1 MKPIAFRHV
10 AHHLQAR
17 RVRLHNSTP
26 SWTAWAVA
34 ELAKTSPILLVVADD
49 EAAQQLE
56 SDVRY
61 YAPPTL
67 TIDVLSAKAAL
78 NFLYTVPDRAGNL
91 ERMRA
96 LRQLAQPGTSA
107 CVIATAAGLMK
118 KTMGL
123 TEVSTRLRV
132 VKTNDT
138 IDRDQMI
145 AELVAWGWTRSP
157 VVDEPGTF
165 AVRGGVVDVYSPL
178 EPFPI
183 RIELFGD
190 TVESLR
196 SFDAES
202 QRTLRSMDQVTLAA
216 CSEYVPSADVDV
228 RANIRTLADRLTFPS
243 KATRKVIDEIEAA
256 TPVFNLAPY
265 LPALHATLQSPLT
278 QLRGF
283 RWVVVAPDAV
293 ARAADEI
300 YRDAGL
306 RIAAARELGSLS
318 YDVDAHLT
326 TAAAWTAALDS
337 AHAIEMSAL
346 QLVADA
352 TTAPAHEHTHVLE
365 STGDLRADIMRARG
379 SHEEEIAEVVVRY
392 VRKWQRQGMRVVI
405 ACDSQSRAD
414 RLQGVLTARKLTAE
428 LAANFA
434 VTHALPAAMVAL
446 TLTSPGASFISPGD
460 EVAVLIAADIFG
472 EKVSHTVRRKNA
484 GKREFFASIN
494 DFSQL
499 TVGDYVVHQRHG
511 VGRYRGLVVIPVG
524 GVAGVAATHV
534 EALHVEYDGGTLY
547 LPVYRLGEVER
558 YVGSPGNG
566 PRLDK
571 LGGVTW
577 LATRNKVSRHVQV
590 LAEELL
596 QLYAQRAAVTG
607 HAFPPPDEQFTDFI
621 TSFPFQETP
630 DQASAIDAVMADMA
644 SAKPMD
650 RLVCGDVGYGK
661 TEVALRAIFRCIA
674 GGKQAV
680 LLAPTTVLVE
690 QHVRTMTARFGD
702 FPINIGKLSRFQSKR
717 EQAEVVRKLAE
728 GGIDVVVA
736 THRILSNDIRIKDL
750 GLLVIDEEQR
760 FGVAHKERLKKL
772 RANVD
777 VLTLTATPIPRTLHL
792 AMAGLR
798 DLSII
803 ATPPTDRR
811 AVRTLVARPDDELI
825 KEAISRELARG
836 GQVFF
841 ITRTIEKGRPTLVG
855 GSSVVDPEASVAERR
870 RQRNAQAPVHPTGPR
885 DVIRDRSLQE
895 WRDHLQ
901 SLVPTA
907 RVGVAHGQQSA
918 EALEDTMLAF
928 VDGSLDVLV
937 ATTIV
942 ESGLDI
948 PRANTMLIAR
958 ADGFGL
964 AQLYQLRGRIGRSSA
979 RAYCYLLVPSDE
991 ISDEARRR
999 LDALMRFAELGAGF
1013 SIASQDLE
1021 IRGGGELLGAKQS
1034 GSIAAVGFDT
1044 YVRMLDQ
1051 AVAQM
1056 RGEPVHDPV
1065 DAELSAEVPGFL
1077 PDTYVPDP
1085 GQRLDLYKRLSGAQT
1100 QDDLTDVVDEMTD
1113 RFGTLP
1119 LDATLLCDL
1128 MALKTAA
1135 RPLAAVAI
1143 EITRSKLAIALAPHS
1158 TWVSPAR
1165 ALGWKQTAD
1174 GRLVHAL
1181 PSLGGATEG
1190 KRLLLALTARG
1201 TETL

>member
-1 MKPIAFRHV
+1 
-10 AHHLQAR
+10 
-17 RVRLHNSTP
+17 
-26 SWTAWAVA
+26 
-34 ELAKTSPILLVVADD
+34 VV
-49 EAAQQLE
+49 
-56 SDVRY
+56 
-61 YAPPTL
+61 
-67 TIDVLSAKAAL
+67 
-78 NFLYTVPDRAGNL
+78 G
-91 ERMRA
+91 
-96 LRQLAQPGTSA
+96 
-107 CVIATAAGLMK
+107 
-118 KTMGL
+118 
-123 TEVSTRLRV
+123 
-132 VKTNDT
+132 
-138 IDRDQMI
+138 
-145 AELVAWGWTRSP
+145 
-157 VVDEPGTF
+157 
-165 AVRGGVVDVYSPL
+165 
-178 EPFPI
+178 
-183 RIELFGD
+183 
-190 TVESLR
+190 
-196 SFDAES
+196 
-202 QRTLRSMDQVTLAA
+202 
-216 CSEYVPSADVDV
+216 
-228 RANIRTLADRLTFPS
+228 
-243 KATRKVIDEIEAA
+243 
-256 TPVFNLAPY
+256 
-265 LPALHATLQSPLT
+265 
-278 QLRGF
+278 
-283 RWVVVAPDAV
+283 PDAV
-293 ARAADEI
+293 ARVAQET
-300 YRDAGL
+300 YRDAEL
-306 RIAAARELGSLS
+306 RIAAARELGTLC
-318 YDVDAHLT
+318 YDASAQLASPDTWAT
-326 TAAAWTAALDS
+326 ALDA
-337 AHAIEMSAL
+337 AHAIEMPAL

-352 TTAPAHEHTHVLE
+352 TTTPAHEHTHVLE
-365 STGDLRADIMRARG
+365 STGDLRADIGRARLGQRIMGGGASEAG
-379 SHEEEIAEVVVRY
+379 SHDEETTDVVVRY
-392 VRKWQRQGMRVVI
+392 VRKWQRAGMRVVL

-414 RLQGVLTARKLTAE
+414 RLQGVLTARKLSAE
-428 LAANFA
+428 IVGNFA
-434 VTHALPAAMVAL
+434 ATTALADGVIAI

-460 EVAVLIAADIFG
+460 ELAVLIAADIFG
-472 EKVSHTVRRKNA
+472 EKVTHTVRRKNA

-499 TVGDYVVHQRHG
+499 TAGDYVVHQRHG
-511 VGRYRGLVVIPVG
+511 VGRYRGLAVIPVG
-524 GVAGVAATHV
+524 GVAGVAPTYV
-534 EALHVEYDGGTLY
+534 EALHIEYDGGTLY

-558 YVGSPGNG
+558 YIGAPGDG

-571 LGGVTW
+571 LGGATW
-577 LATRNKVSRHVQV
+577 MATRSKVSRQVQV

-607 HAFPPPDEQFTDFI
+607 HPFPPPDEQFADFV

-630 DQASAIDAVMADMA
+630 DQASAIDAVMADMER
-644 SAKPMD
+644 AKPMD

-661 TEVALRAIFRCIA
+661 TEVALRAIFRCII

-690 QHVRTMTARFGD
+690 QHVRTMTARFAN
-702 FPINIGKLSRFQSKR
+702 FPINIGKLSRFQTKS

-728 GGIDVVVA
+728 GGLDVVVA
-736 THRILSNDIRIKDL
+736 THRILSNDIRLKDL

-811 AVRTLVARPDDELI
+811 AVRTLVARPDDDLI
-825 KEAISRELARG
+825 KEAIQRELDRG

-841 ITRTIEKGRPTLVG
+841 ITRTIEQGRPAMTGASSAATDDDG
-855 GSSVVDPEASVAERR
+855 GKRRGRRTTRTTYDDTAITAPAVARKADR
-870 RQRNAQAPVHPTGPR
+870 SFVA
-885 DVIRDRSLQE
+885 DRSLE
-895 WRDHLQ
+895 DWRKHLQ
-901 SLVPTA
+901 ALVPKA
-907 RVGVAHGQQSA
+907 RIGVAHGQQSA
-918 EALEDTMLAF
+918 EALEDSMLAF
-928 VDGSLDVLV
+928 VNGDTDVLI

-948 PRANTMLIAR
+948 PRANTMLVAR
-958 ADGFGL
+958 ADSFGL

-991 ISDEARRR
+991 MSDEARRR

-1044 YVRMLDQ
+1044 YVRMLEQ

-1065 DAELSAEVPGFL
+1065 DAELSAELPGFL

-1100 QDDLTDVVDEMTD
+1100 QDDLREVIDEMAD

-1119 LDATLLCDL
+1119 PDATLLCEL

-1135 RPLAAVAI
+1135 RPTEAIAI
-1143 EITRSKLAIALAPHS
+1143 EITRTKVALALPPHS
-1158 TWVSPAR
+1158 PWVAPAR
-1165 ALGWKQTAD
+1165 ALGWKQTPD

-1181 PSLGGATEG
+1181 ASPGGAAEG

-1201 TETL
+1201 TSTR

>member
-1 MKPIAFRHV
+1 
-10 AHHLQAR
+10 
-17 RVRLHNSTP
+17 
-26 SWTAWAVA
+26 
-34 ELAKTSPILLVVADD
+34 
-49 EAAQQLE
+49 
-56 SDVRY
+56 
-61 YAPPTL
+61 
-67 TIDVLSAKAAL
+67 
-78 NFLYTVPDRAGNL
+78 
-91 ERMRA
+91 
-96 LRQLAQPGTSA
+96 
-107 CVIATAAGLMK
+107 
-118 KTMGL
+118 
-123 TEVSTRLRV
+123 
-132 VKTNDT
+132 
-138 IDRDQMI
+138 
-145 AELVAWGWTRSP
+145 
-157 VVDEPGTF
+157 
-165 AVRGGVVDVYSPL
+165 
-178 EPFPI
+178 
-183 RIELFGD
+183 
-190 TVESLR
+190 
-196 SFDAES
+196 
-202 QRTLRSMDQVTLAA
+202 
-216 CSEYVPSADVDV
+216 
-228 RANIRTLADRLTFPS
+228 
-243 KATRKVIDEIEAA
+243 
-256 TPVFNLAPY
+256 
-265 LPALHATLQSPLT
+265 
-278 QLRGF
+278 
-283 RWVVVAPDAV
+283 
-293 ARAADEI
+293 
-300 YRDAGL
+300 
-306 RIAAARELGSLS
+306 
-318 YDVDAHLT
+318 
-326 TAAAWTAALDS
+326 
-337 AHAIEMSAL
+337 
-346 QLVADA
+346 
-352 TTAPAHEHTHVLE
+352 
-365 STGDLRADIMRARG
+365 
-379 SHEEEIAEVVVRY
+379 
-392 VRKWQRQGMRVVI
+392 
-405 ACDSQSRAD
+405 
-414 RLQGVLTARKLTAE
+414 
-428 LAANFA
+428 
-434 VTHALPAAMVAL
+434 
-446 TLTSPGASFISPGD
+446 
-460 EVAVLIAADIFG
+460 
-472 EKVSHTVRRKNA
+472 
-484 GKREFFASIN
+484 IN

-511 VGRYRGLVVIPVG
+511 VGRYRGLAVIPVG
-524 GVAGVAATHV
+524 GVAGVAATQV
-534 EALHVEYDGGTLY
+534 EALHLEYDGGTLY

-772 RANVD
+772 RAHVD

-841 ITRTIEKGRPTLVG
+841 ITRTIEKGRPTVVG
-855 GSSVVDPEASVAERR
+855 GSTVGDPAAGAAAQQHGAN
-870 RQRNAQAPVHPTGPR
+870 QRALGSGATQVT
-885 DVIRDRSLQE
+885 RDRSLQE

-907 RVGVAHGQQSA
+907 RIGIAHGQQSV
-918 EALEDTMLAF
+918 EDLEDTMLAF

-979 RAYCYLLVPSDE
+979 RAYCYLLVPSDD

-1021 IRGGGELLGAKQS
+1021 IRGGGELLGARQS

-1065 DAELSAEVPGFL
+1065 DAELSAELPGFL

-1085 GQRLDLYKRLSGAQT
+1085 GQRLDLYKRLSGAQN
-1100 QDDLTDVVDEMTD
+1100 QDELTEVVDEMTD

-1119 LDATLLCDL
+1119 HDATLLCDL
-1128 MALKTAA
+1128 MALKAAA
-1135 RPLAAVAI
+1135 RPLTAVAI
-1143 EITRSKLAIALAPHS
+1143 EITRSKIAIALAPHS
-1158 TWVSPAR
+1158 AWVSPAR
-1165 ALGWKQTAD
+1165 ALGWKHTAD

-1181 PSLGGATEG
+1181 PAPGGATEG